1 MEKRNIMVAK
11 VCSVCNVN
19 KVGMFNSTA
28 IIDGK
33 ICNSCLTK
41 IGLKDT
47 NFSNDVI
54 LQRLSANDIQ
64 IMIDNEEKID
74 YKSKLAEIKSEKKE
88 LAQASK
94 DAYQDILNSFKEK
107 GLVKYHGL
115 YFDGEDKRILAPKS
129 LTQDYQLLS
138 YDDLISFTP
147 VVREGQINKH
157 HGLARAAV
165 GGAVFGVGGAIVGAA
180 TGHKN
185 FAAVSKM
192 AVDLNFKNGFTKSVT
207 FINTTTKTDSL
218 TFKMADKEFSTY
230 CAFLER
236 IVNSQENQV
245 SESDNSVDDIRKIKA
260 LLDEGIITQED
271 FDAKKKQILGI

>member
-1 MEKRNIMVAK
+1 MTSKM
-11 VCSVCNVN
+11 CSVCNKN
-19 KVGMFNSTA
+19 KVGIFNSSA

-54 LQRLSANDIQ
+54 LQKLSSNDIKSL
-64 IMIDNEEKID
+64 IDSGEKID
-74 YKSKLAEIKSEKKE
+74 YKSKLSEIKSEKKKRI
-88 LAQASK
+88 QDSK
-94 DAYQDILNSFKEK
+94 DAYQNIINSFKEK
-107 GLVKYHGL
+107 GLSKYHGL
-115 YFDGEDKRILAPKS
+115 YFDGESQRILVPKS
-129 LTQDYQLLS
+129 ITHDYQLMS
-138 YDDLISFTP
+138 YDDLISFNP

-157 HGLARAAV
+157 HGLTRAAV

-192 AVDLNFKNGFTKSVT
+192 SVDLNFKNGFTKSIS
-207 FINTTTKTDSL
+207 FISTTTKTDSL
-218 TFKMADKEFSTY
+218 TFKMADKSFSEY
-230 CAFLER
+230 CSFLER
-236 IVNSQENQV
+236 IINSKNNNDIH
-245 SESDNSVDDIRKIKA
+245 SNSFDDIRKLKQ

-271 FDAKKKQILGI
+271 FDDKKKQILGI